1 VEGEFKAS
9 LTTVMAPVAGP
20 VAVGEKTAASE
31 RVCPGERLALPE
43 NPLTLKLVP
52 LAANCEMLMVVV
64 PELAMVN
71 GKEPEVPTRVLLNVR
86 LPVLT
91 ESREP
96 VVEDDAAE
104 TPVPDTETLAE
115 PQPCLIPLTTML
127 PVKVAAE
134 LTVFTGTEP
143 KLMELGET
151 PTPARTVAGKSREL
165 TTNRHT
171 HRVLFIPWHP
181 SYLSLER
188 FQTVRRVFR
197 HAAQILA

>member
-1 VEGEFKAS
+1 M
-9 LTTVMAPVAGP
+9 LMAPVAGP
-20 VAVGEKTAASE
+20 VVVGEKTAASE

-96 VVEDDAAE
+96 VVEEDTAE
-104 TPVPDTETLAE
+104 TPVPYTETLAE
-115 PQPCLIPLTTML
+115 PQPCLIPLTTMF
-127 PVKVAAE
+127 PVK
-134 LTVFTGTEP
+134 
-143 KLMELGET
+143 
-151 PTPARTVAGKSREL
+151 
-165 TTNRHT
+165 
-171 HRVLFIPWHP
+171 
-181 SYLSLER
+181 
-188 FQTVRRVFR
+188 
-197 HAAQILA
+197 